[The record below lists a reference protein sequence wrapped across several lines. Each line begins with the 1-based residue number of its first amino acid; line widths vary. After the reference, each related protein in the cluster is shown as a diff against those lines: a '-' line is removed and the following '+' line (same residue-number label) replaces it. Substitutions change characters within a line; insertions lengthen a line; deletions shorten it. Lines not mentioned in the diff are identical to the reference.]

1 MPSQI
6 NETESAGQDARC
18 HPAIICKSRRLP
30 LHRSSAKLIR
40 FQPRSLAISRA
51 DHSWR
56 VFALLRPNDFIAGL
70 SFAIKRF
77 RRRNALDGRSPHEK
91 GRQPLSRRRP
101 VPIGVKWQAQ
111 RAAR

>member
-1 MPSQI
+1 MPSCNNLQI
-6 NETESAGQDARC
+6 TPSAAAPQQRQTDTRF
-18 HPAIICKSRRLP
+18 
-30 LHRSSAKLIR
+30 KL
-40 FQPRSLAISRA
+40 RSLAISRA